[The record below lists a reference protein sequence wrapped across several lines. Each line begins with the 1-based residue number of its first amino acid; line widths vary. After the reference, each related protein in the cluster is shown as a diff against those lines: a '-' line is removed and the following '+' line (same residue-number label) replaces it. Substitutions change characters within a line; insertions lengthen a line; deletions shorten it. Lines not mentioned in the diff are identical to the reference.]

1 MILLIFVKKWRQNDL
16 GISDRLLGYYP
27 ILISSQHLKT
37 VWRRLLTAVRCEW
50 WNGATGF
57 AIPFSVFDPLPRL
70 LLVSHEALLTKI
82 KNKKIEEIVA
92 IATAASAVAAA
103 VAIATISYF
112 FFLFFFFTFLFN
124 QEDKSMLITVSSG
137 NSDDFL
143 FFSFFFSS
151 LHFFLIK
158 KISPCL
164 SPYAW
169 SEGTPI
175 IISAWYTSDIFPV
188 SALWTGERQGLGAVF
203 IPLKINAKFF
213 AKCKHWH

>member
-57 AIPFSVFDPLPRL
+57 AIPFSVFDPLPTSAFGKPR
-70 LLVSHEALLTKI
+70 ST
-82 KNKKIEEIVA
+82 
-92 IATAASAVAAA
+92 TASA
-103 VAIATISYF
+103 VAIATISSSS
-112 FFLFFFFTFLFN
+112 FFFF
-124 QEDKSMLITVSSG
+124 
-137 NSDDFL
+137 
-143 FFSFFFSS
+143 FFS

-188 SALWTGERQGLGAVF
+188 SALWTGERQWLGTGF
-203 IPLKINAKFF
+203 YSIKNKCDFF
-213 AKCKHWH
+213 LQKVNTDNKVLTTIK